1 MLFDVTGSPRKV
13 APGVAHLPGWLPLDE
28 QRELVGGFREQAREL
43 AGTPLKMVRPQ
54 LQSGQMS
61 VFMLHYG
68 KYWTGYRYVD
78 AVDGHR
84 VPALPDSMAGLARR
98 ALAEAAEVAEELAP
112 WVETYRPDMALV
124 NYYPPGAKMGLH
136 QDAEEESTAPI
147 VSISVGDEALFRIGS
162 VETRNKPWDDVRL
175 ASGDV
180 IVFGGPKR
188 LAYHGVPAVRP
199 NTLPE
204 GCGLDEG
211 RINVTFRQVR

>member
-1 MLFDVTGSPRKV
+1 MLFDVTGAPRKV
-13 APGVAHLPGWLPLDE
+13 APGVAHLPGWLPLDQ
-28 QRELVGGFREQAREL
+28 QRGLVEDFRDQARAL
-43 AGTPLKMVRPQ
+43 AGTPLQMARPR
-54 LQSGQMS
+54 LRSGQMS

-84 VPALPDSMAGLARR
+84 VPPLPTGMAELARR
-98 ALAEAAEVAEELAP
+98 ALAEAAGVAGELAP
-112 WVETYRPDMALV
+112 WVDSYRPDMALV

-136 QDAEEESTAPI
+136 QDAEEESAAPI
-147 VSISVGDEALFRIGS
+147 VSVSVGDEALFRIGG

-188 LAYHGVPAVRP
+188 LAYHGVPSVRP
-199 NTLPE
+199 HTLPA
-204 GCGLDEG
+204 GCGLNEG
-211 RINVTFRQVR
+211 RINVTFRQVH